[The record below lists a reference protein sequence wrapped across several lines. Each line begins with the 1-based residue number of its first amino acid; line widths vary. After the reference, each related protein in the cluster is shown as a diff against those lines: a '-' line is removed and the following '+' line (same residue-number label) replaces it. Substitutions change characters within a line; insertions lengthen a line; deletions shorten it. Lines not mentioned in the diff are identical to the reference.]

1 MPRVPPLLSSSI
13 RTTIIIIF
21 TVLNFNHHFRAY
33 DLWQSDMKN
42 NGFSHHGLLRV
53 FALFYIVWKSAKR
66 KLGKKSG
73 FLHFY
78 LIWFQVHL
86 EAWHWPCQ
94 SSSDGGSS
102 QKSFRTHRPTSD
114 GQHANMV
121 LQKYSPNLCRQPEA
135 LSDDNF
141 RETAALVGL
150 GLIFLSVLKLGWTS

>member
-1 MPRVPPLLSSSI
+1 
-13 RTTIIIIF
+13 
-21 TVLNFNHHFRAY
+21 
-33 DLWQSDMKN
+33 MKH

-53 FALFYIVWKSAKR
+53 FALFYIVWKSTKR

-102 QKSFRTHRPTSD
+102 EKIFRTHRPTSD

-141 RETAALVGL
+141 RETTALVGF
-150 GLIFLSVLKLGWTS
+150 GLIFFSVLKIAWTSKKKPIYTEVLSYSTAILLSVTCQSQH

>member
-1 MPRVPPLLSSSI
+1 
-13 RTTIIIIF
+13 
-21 TVLNFNHHFRAY
+21 
-33 DLWQSDMKN
+33 MKN

-53 FALFYIVWKSAKR
+53 FALFYIVWKSTKR
-66 KLGKKSG
+66 KLRKKSG

-102 QKSFRTHRPTSD
+102 EKIFRTHRPTLD

-121 LQKYSPNLCRQPEA
+121 LQKYSPNLCRQPINGSLRWQFSWNSSSGWLWADFLFGTETWMDQLKTPYIHGGPIIFNSHSA
-135 LSDDNF
+135 VSDLSKSTLDF
-141 RETAALVGL
+141 
-150 GLIFLSVLKLGWTS
+150 

>member
-1 MPRVPPLLSSSI
+1 M
-13 RTTIIIIF
+13 
-21 TVLNFNHHFRAY
+21 
-33 DLWQSDMKN
+33 
-42 NGFSHHGLLRV
+42 G
-53 FALFYIVWKSAKR
+53 SAIMDCCESLPCPTSFGNKKKEEAR
-66 KLGKKSG
+66 KKSG
-73 FLHFY
+73 FLHFS

-102 QKSFRTHRPTSD
+102 EKIFRTHRPTSD

-141 RETAALVGL
+141 RETAALVGS
-150 GLIFLSVLKLGWTS
+150 GRFSFRY